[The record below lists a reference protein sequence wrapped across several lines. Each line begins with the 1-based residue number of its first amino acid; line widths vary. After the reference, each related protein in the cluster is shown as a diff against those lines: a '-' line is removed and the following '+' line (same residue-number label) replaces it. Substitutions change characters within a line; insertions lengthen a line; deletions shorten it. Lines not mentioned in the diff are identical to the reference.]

1 MKDVEDY
8 SINGII
14 ATFKEIYSQKGKPV
28 LRIPLSVPSFLFK
41 CLGLFAQ
48 GRAEFYKLQLNKIAL
63 NSLYSA
69 DKLRSTGIKLKW
81 NLENTLRNSRDSR
94 VSE

>member
-14 ATFKEIYSQKGKPV
+14 SIFRELYSEKGKAV
-28 LRIPLSVPSFLFK
+28 VRIPLWFPSFLFK

-63 NSLYSA
+63 NSVYSA
-69 DKLRSTGIKLKW
+69 DKLRSTGVKLKW
-81 NLENTLRNSRDSR
+81 NLKNTLNRT
-94 VSE
+94 VE